1 MRKGMIGLAVLTALL
16 LFASGC
22 GGGSSTVSKEE
33 FDRKLEVVCNQGL
46 KEREEWVE
54 EVGREAEQK
63 QKVTDAERTESLHK
77 LIAIYQET
85 TEEIAD
91 LDLPEQGGKK
101 VEELIAAREEAA
113 EKFDENPL
121 EALGEPEIFA
131 KANKVGE
138 SINAKSCA
146 T

>member
-1 MRKGMIGLAVLTALL
+1 MRKGIIGLAVLAALL
-16 LFASGC
+16 LIASGC
-22 GGGSSTVSKEE
+22 GGDDSTVSKAE
-33 FDRKLEVVCNQGL
+33 FDRQLELVCNQGL

-63 QKVTDAERTESLHK
+63 KEVTDAERTESLHK

-101 VEELIAAREEAA
+101 VEELIEAREDAA
-113 EKFDENPL
+113 EKFDANPL
-121 EALGEPEIFA
+121 KALEEPEIFA
-131 KANKVGE
+131 KANEVGE
-138 SINAKSCA
+138 SMNAKSCA